1 MEFEPTTIGIIGLI
15 ALLALLAIG
24 THIAIVFLF
33 VGIVGTAW
41 LLTPDAALSLLG
53 ETLFH
58 SIAVPTF
65 VVLPLFVLMGS
76 FASRGGFAERA
87 YRSVH
92 TMTARLPGSLAIAT
106 AFGSAV
112 FGSICGSSLATS
124 AIFGRIAYPEM
135 LRFHYDR
142 TFALGSIACSGTFA
156 CMIPPS
162 GMFILF
168 AIFTEQSVGRLFMA
182 GILPGLLTAGIY
194 AVAMAWRVKR
204 RPHFAPM
211 IPSERD
217 VTLLDRVR
225 ATRGITPILI
235 LAMLVLGGIYT
246 GIFTTTEAGAV
257 GAIGTLVFG
266 LWQGPLRRF
275 TAVRS
280 ALRES
285 AHTTSMLFIIIVTAM
300 YFSRFFA
307 LTQIPSDMAEFLST
321 WNVHPNFVLAS
332 ILALWFLGGM
342 IMIPAAIFALT
353 LPILF
358 PIIEHLGFDPIWFCV
373 IAMKLTEIA
382 AVTPPVGLNAFA
394 LAGVSEDA
402 GVEDVFRGVWP
413 YVVCDIIVV
422 IILIMFPEIVL
433 FLPNAMLGG

>member
-1 MEFEPTTIGIIGLI
+1 MELEPTTIGIIGLV

-24 THIAIVFLF
+24 THIAVVFLF

-41 LLTPDAALSLLG
+41 LLTPDAALGLLG
-53 ETLFH
+53 ETLFN
-58 SIAVPTF
+58 SIAIPTF

-135 LRFHYDR
+135 LRFHYDK

-182 GILPGLLTAGIY
+182 GIVPGLLTAVIY
-194 AVAMAWRVKR
+194 AIAMALRVR
-204 RPHFAPM
+204 RNPHFAPM

-217 VTLLDRVR
+217 VTVLDRVR

-246 GIFTTTEAGAV
+246 GVFTTTEAGAV

-266 LWQGPLRRF
+266 LWQGPLRKF

-321 WNVHPNFVLAS
+321 WNVHRNFVLAS

-394 LAGVSEDA
+394 LAGVSDDA

-422 IILIMFPEIVL
+422 VILIMFPEIVL
-433 FLPNAMLGG
+433 FLPNAMLGS